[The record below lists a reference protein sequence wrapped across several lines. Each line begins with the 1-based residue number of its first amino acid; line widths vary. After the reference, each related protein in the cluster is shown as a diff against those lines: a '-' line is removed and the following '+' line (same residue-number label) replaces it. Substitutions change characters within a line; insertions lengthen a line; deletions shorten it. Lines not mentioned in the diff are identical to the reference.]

1 MQKLNS
7 TEQILIDLYG
17 PLLSLEQLATV
28 LKRSKDGLRLT
39 IRGSSEF
46 ATAIQSC
53 RVRLGR
59 RVYFNSLQIAKLMIG
74 GEKETMEAR
83 HD

>member
-17 PLLSLEQLATV
+17 PLLSLEQLAVV

-39 IRGSSEF
+39 IRGNSDF
-46 ATAIQSC
+46 AKKMQSA
-53 RVRLGR
+53 RRRLGR
-59 RVYFNSLQIAKLMIG
+59 RVYFNSILIGKMID
-74 GEKETMEAR
+74 GEAEQP
-83 HD
+83 

>member
-1 MQKLNS
+1 MQKSNS

-17 PLLSLEQLATV
+17 PLLSLEQLAEV

-39 IRGSSEF
+39 IRGNSQF
-46 ATAIQSC
+46 AKQMQSA

-59 RVYFNSLQIAKLMIG
+59 RIYFHSALIG
-74 GEKETMEAR
+74 RIFDGDEVR
-83 HD
+83 L

>member
-17 PLLSLEQLATV
+17 PLLSLEQLAVV

-39 IRGSSEF
+39 IRGDSDF
-46 ATAIQSC
+46 AKKMQSA
-53 RVRLGR
+53 RRRLGR
-59 RVYFNSLQIAKLMIG
+59 RVYFSSILIG
-74 GEKETMEAR
+74 KIIDGEEEQP
-83 HD
+83 

>member
-17 PLLSLEQLATV
+17 PLLSLEQLAVV

-39 IRGSSEF
+39 IRGNSDF
-46 ATAIQSC
+46 AKKMQSA
-53 RVRLGR
+53 RRRLGR
-59 RVYFNSLQIAKLMIG
+59 RVYFSSILIG
-74 GEKETMEAR
+74 KIIDGEEEQP
-83 HD
+83 